1 MRTAAE
7 APTTA
12 AVSGVGVAAAMAEAE
27 VTAAGAMAEAVV
39 EMVAAEA
46 GTDRVEV
53 VMSAHLP
60 GGSVGD

>member
-1 MRTAAE
+1 
-7 APTTA
+7 
-12 AVSGVGVAAAMAEAE
+12 MAEAE

-39 EMVAAEA
+39 EMVAEAEA

>member
-1 MRTAAE
+1 
-7 APTTA
+7 
-12 AVSGVGVAAAMAEAE
+12 
-27 VTAAGAMAEAVV
+27 MAEAVV